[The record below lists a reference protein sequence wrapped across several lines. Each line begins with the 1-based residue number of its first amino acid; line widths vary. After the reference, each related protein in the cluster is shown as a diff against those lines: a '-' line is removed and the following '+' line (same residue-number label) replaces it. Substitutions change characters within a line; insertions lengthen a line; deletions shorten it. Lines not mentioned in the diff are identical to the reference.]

1 MAKLFIVPK
10 GPIEQSEQ
18 QAETP
23 ETMGLSGDVK
33 ADTEK
38 ALRSLAFLLE
48 FLDCMGPAALRSCAD
63 EVRAFRVQQ

>member
-18 QAETP
+18 QSEMAEP
-23 ETMGLSGDVK
+23 MGLSGDVK

-38 ALRSLAFLLE
+38 ALRALAFLLE
-48 FLDCMGPAALRSCAD
+48 FLDYMGPDQLRSCAD
-63 EVRAFRVQQ
+63 EVRAFRMQQ